1 MPEAEN
7 TIQTLRRHD
16 VHSNVYPFSKPANP
30 ASQRIFQILDNRTKQ
45 LLISWPEPQD
55 STPNSAT
62 CQVKYN
68 KNVIASLFDTRT
80 KSDTTM
86 MNDCDTQDNGFSCIQ
101 KTCTSSCTSFQ
112 YGNTLKTVERVLIT
126 YGNIMFGLFQLS
138 DSLST
143 KPISSSGQTLSMHLN
158 KPRDDRLVIPSLS
171 ASARTFPDPT
181 KNTAVPSLLLSN
193 NHTNTS
199 TCTESYPF
207 QPNHSIEK
215 IVPPPA
221 SSPRR
226 HYVVGSDPSPHTG
239 SPTSPQSLSTN
250 LLIPY
255 ARRICNFPQLS
266 PEVLTA
272 SRNDQR
278 RPSESYFRTNQPKNV
293 FSAHTCESCGTD
305 TSPEWRRGPSG
316 HKTLCNACGLRY
328 SRSIARQTKAARQRD
343 DRPPN
348 SVKPHETL
356 TQKRPSQEE
365 DPIVL
370 SPYLRQS
377 RFQLP
382 DERQSN
388 TALAMKSDCVRGSHR
403 WPSPPSSKA

>member
-1 MPEAEN
+1 MLQEAEN

-16 VHSNVYPFSKPANP
+16 VHSNVYQYAKPANP

-45 LLISWPEPQD
+45 LLISWPEPND
-55 STPNSAT
+55 GAPNLAT
-62 CQVKYN
+62 CQVNYN

-80 KSDTTM
+80 KSDPTM
-86 MNDCDTQDNGFSCIQ
+86 INDCDTQDKGFSCIQ

-112 YGNTLKTVERVLIT
+112 YGDTLKTVERVLIT

-143 KPISSSGQTLSMHLN
+143 KPISSGGQTLSMHLN
-158 KPRDDRLVIPSLS
+158 NPRDDRLIIPSLS
-171 ASARTFPDPT
+171 ASARTFHDPS
-181 KNTAVPSLLLSN
+181 KNTAVTTLLLSN

-199 TCTESYPF
+199 TCTESYPY

-215 IVPPPA
+215 SVPQQA

-226 HYVVGSDPSPHTG
+226 HYIVGSDPLSSPHAG
-239 SPTSPQSLSTN
+239 SPTSPQLLSTN

-266 PEVLTA
+266 PVSDPLTG
-272 SRNDQR
+272 SRNDQP
-278 RPSESYFRTNQPKNV
+278 RPSESYFRTNQPKTV

-316 HKTLCNACGLRY
+316 HKT
-328 SRSIARQTKAARQRD
+328 
-343 DRPPN
+343 
-348 SVKPHETL
+348 
-356 TQKRPSQEE
+356 
-365 DPIVL
+365 
-370 SPYLRQS
+370 
-377 RFQLP
+377 
-382 DERQSN
+382 
-388 TALAMKSDCVRGSHR
+388 
-403 WPSPPSSKA
+403 